1 MIPAE
6 PRQNPDS
13 SELHEPQVLGDILA
27 GVLKEIAPVRRG
39 GRGSDPTVGLQEVQ
53 EVWSGVVGKDIDLLT
68 RVVRYRGG
76 VLTVE
81 VPSAPLKA
89 ELESF
94 AREQLLDDL
103 NASGLQ
109 GAHELRFR

>member
-1 MIPAE
+1 MTSPA
-6 PRQNPDS
+6 PLQNPRS
-13 SELHEPQVLGDILA
+13 SGVGDPQVIGDILA
-27 GVLKEIAPVRRG
+27 GVLKEIAPSRRG
-39 GRGSDPTVGLQEVQ
+39 GSGSDPIAGLQEVQ
-53 EVWSGVVGKDIDLLT
+53 ALWNGVVGKDINHLT

-81 VPSAPLKA
+81 VSSAPLKA
-89 ELESF
+89 ELKSF
-94 AREQLLDDL
+94 AREQLLEDL